1 MAEAPCKIPLVFYR
15 TSAGVEPGTVRMS
28 VGLEDP
34 ADLIEDL
41 KQALA

>member
-1 MAEAPCKIPLVFYR
+1 MSLAELK
-15 TSAGVEPGTVRMS
+15 SAGVEPGTVRMS
-28 VGLEDP
+28 IGLEDS